1 MLRENKN
8 WGLLGTIDSKNIP
21 ESIKT
26 DNYNFE
32 QQNTND
38 KLLFSSGEDTIM
50 FYKDTKKRTRH
61 LVFYTNYYSTK
72 IKKFSNKR
80 NMPICIEKFN

>member
-32 QQNTND
+32 
-38 KLLFSSGEDTIM
+38 
-50 FYKDTKKRTRH
+50 
-61 LVFYTNYYSTK
+61 
-72 IKKFSNKR
+72 
-80 NMPICIEKFN
+80 